1 MRRIRRF
8 ARNVLA
14 AEGGVAA
21 VEFAIVAPIFFSL
34 LLGII
39 DLSRYMW
46 TLNTVQFAVDDA
58 IRTGVIQELT
68 DNQIQSLV
76 EKALKPVDDGSMAVT
91 VASTSGNVSV
101 LASGNYSF
109 MFPISSFLSQTVV
122 SVRSEM
128 PM

>member
-1 MRRIRRF
+1 MRGIRRF
-8 ARNVLA
+8 TRNILA

-21 VEFAIVAPIFFSL
+21 VEFAIVAPIFFAL

-68 DNQIQSLV
+68 DNEIQSRV
-76 EKALKPVDDGSMAVT
+76 ENALKPVDDGSMAVT
-91 VASTSGNVSV
+91 VASVSGNVSV

-109 MFPISSFLSQTVV
+109 MFPISSFLSQTTI